1 MTFPDYTIKE
11 ALELAIT
18 TTFSKPQSNP
28 SDTFDPKKDLRN
40 YIDIYNNDSMYKEWF
55 DMKYPGQSIYEVIGI
70 PEFKQT

>member
-18 TTFSKPQSNP
+18 TTFSKSQSNP
-28 SDTFDPKKDLRN
+28 SDIFDPKKDLRN

-70 PEFKQT
+70 PEFEQT